1 MDGLRNY
8 LGSNF
13 NRVYFELDI
22 WSEQEGSRMS
32 PRFLAC
38 AICIVSLNPRKSHM
52 MMILPSFR
60 KPFQNVSSHCL
71 WSYSLSTAEPGF
83 IQVCLNLNSG
93 LLTALHWGM
102 RRKYLTHCKK
112 GSVNNSS

>member
-13 NRVYFELDI
+13 NRVYSELDI
-22 WSEQEGSRMS
+22 WSEQEGSRTS

-38 AICIVSLNPRKSHM
+38 AICIVLLSPHKSRM

-60 KPFQNVSSHCL
+60 KPFQNVSGHCL

-93 LLTALHWGM
+93 LLTAITLGNA
-102 RRKYLTHCKK
+102 KK
-112 GSVNNSS
+112 VLDPL